1 MTKQTVSKKRPKR
14 RPKLSKDILTL
25 LGSQPNITQSQ
36 ISQQLKAKPHSI
48 RAVLWKL
55 VHRENKILATKGALT
70 ATMTG
75 PKVVNTYCLAEGQSC
90 EI

>member
-14 RPKLSKDILTL
+14 RPKLSKDILAL

-75 PKVVNTYCLAEGQSC
+75 PKVVNTYCLAGRKSC